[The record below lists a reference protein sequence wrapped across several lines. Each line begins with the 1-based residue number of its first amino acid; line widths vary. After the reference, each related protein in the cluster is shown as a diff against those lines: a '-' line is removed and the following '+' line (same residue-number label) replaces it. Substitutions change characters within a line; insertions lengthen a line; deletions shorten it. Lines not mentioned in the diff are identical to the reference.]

1 MTCQHCVAFSDPN
14 GRSDL
19 GLNAEGCLLAE
30 HKIYRSGEVI
40 YAQNKESNGI
50 YCIREGEV
58 MITKVVT
65 ANMDIPIAFAH
76 QPEII
81 GASSMMSGYYINS
94 AEAISKVEVCFIPK
108 ARLLMPDGRFMP
120 NIRGI
125 IMQQMMLDIGSAE
138 DKLIMCANQT
148 NTERL
153 YHFLISLASHLGVAD
168 TGFIPLDLPIQKLA
182 QWMGCT
188 PRSLEK
194 NLEMLID
201 RRQLAR
207 DVNNLSRYQIL
218 PIGTITNPGP

>member
-50 YCIREGEV
+50 YCIREGDV

-76 QPEII
+76 KPEII
-81 GASSMMSGYYINS
+81 GASSLMGGYYNNT
-94 AEAISKVEVCFIPK
+94 AEAISKVEVCFVAK
-108 ARLLMPDGRFMP
+108 ARLQLPDGRFMP
-120 NIRGI
+120 SVRGI
-125 IMQQMMLDIGSAE
+125 IMQQMMSDIGSAE
-138 DKLIMCANQT
+138 DKLVTYTNQS

-153 YHFLISLASHLGVAD
+153 LHLLTSLANHLGGAT
-168 TGFIPLDLPIQKLA
+168 TGIIPLDLPIQKLA

-194 NLEMLID
+194 NLEILID
-201 RRQLAR
+201 KRLLVR
-207 DVNNLSRYQIL
+207 DTNNLIRYQIL
-218 PIGTITNPGP
+218 PDGIMINNSP